1 MIKMIQLNT
10 GEYLIGDLKGYE
22 DESLDMIAMIKP
34 AKVVEM
40 SVADDKDDINF
51 TYGITRYAPFAK
63 DDLYMV
69 RKSAICVICE
79 PTEGIKA
86 YYLNTVRDVEE
97 DIVERFEKLHKEE
110 EQETDLDWDDD
121 DYDSGTIH

>member
-1 MIKMIQLNT
+1 MIKMIQLVT
-10 GEYLIGDLKGYE
+10 GEQLIGDLRGYE
-22 DESLDMIAMIKP
+22 DESLDMIAMLKP
-34 AKVVEM
+34 AKVMEM
-40 SVADDKDDINF
+40 TIPEDDGFNY

-69 RKSAICVICE
+69 RKSSICIICE

-86 YYLNTVRDVEE
+86 YYLNTIGKDETDPITHFESLHEE
-97 DIVERFEKLHKEE
+97 DQEE
-110 EQETDLDWDDD
+110 GLDWDED